1 MAIYEEKPHTLDEL
15 EQEQIDEAQNITN
28 ELEGQRIFGKEHY
41 EFWLISAIAL
51 VWSLFQLY
59 IVVEPINSTIARST
73 HLSFAILL
81 AFLIYPM
88 FKRPFFLKKIRWF
101 GYTFAAIGVY
111 AASYLAVNYE
121 SLAQRPGD
129 YLQLDIIVAL
139 VGIVILLETGRRVLG
154 VALSI
159 IAIVFLSYDVL
170 GPYMPELIIHKGAS
184 LNKLAGHM
192 FLTTEGI
199 FGVPLG
205 VSTGFVFLF
214 VLFGSLLDKAGA
226 GEYFI
231 NLAFAVLGKFRGG
244 PAKASVVASGFTG
257 IMSGS
262 SIANTVTTGTFTI
275 PLMKRTGFRPEQA
288 GAVEV
293 AASTNGQLMP
303 PVMGAAA
310 FIIAEFL
317 GLAYTDVI
325 YAAFIPAFISY
336 FALFYIVHLEALKLG
351 LKGMDAKDI
360 PPKLQTFLRGAH
372 YLIPIFFLM
381 YTLMVLR
388 ESAAS
393 AAFNAIMLLMLLMVV
408 QHPLKA
414 IITKQPLSKDICL
427 SGFVDILAG
436 MIAGAKN
443 MVPIAVATALA
454 GIVVGSITLTGLGQ
468 VLLEVIETISGG
480 NIFII
485 LGLAAIISLILGM
498 GLPTTANYIVMASLT
513 APVILILAQD
523 NGFLI
528 PAIAAH
534 LFVFYFGILADDT
547 PPVGLAAYA
556 AAGIAKADPIKTGIQ
571 GFKYDIRTAILPFMF
586 FFNPELLLISGVD
599 ELNPSNPQGWIWIT
613 NPLEIAIIFVTA
625 FIGMIAF
632 SCFTQGYFIART
644 NIIERFS
651 FLIIVPFMF
660 LPKIMEVQLSLPSHY
675 VSYVIGLGVFAIL
688 YFFQKAKTRAQIISA
703 DEIHMNP

>member
-1 MAIYEEKPHTLDEL
+1 MIERDKPHTLGEL
-15 EQEQIDEAQNITN
+15 EVEQARETENIVN
-28 ELEGQRIFGKEHY
+28 DLEGQRVFGTEHY
-41 EFWLISAIAL
+41 EFWLISTIAL
-51 VWSLFQLY
+51 CWTLFQLY
-59 IVVEPINSTIARST
+59 IVIEPINSNITRSI
-73 HLSFAILL
+73 HLTFALVL
-81 AFLIYPM
+81 SFLIYPM
-88 FKRPFFLKKIRWF
+88 FKKEYFLRKIRWF
-101 GYTFAAIGVY
+101 GYTFATLGLCTAGYIAFFY
-111 AASYLAVNYE
+111 NDLA
-121 SLAQRPGD
+121 LRPGD
-129 YLQLDIIVAL
+129 YTTIDIAVAL
-139 VGIVILLETGRRVLG
+139 LGIVILLEAGRRVLG
-154 VALSI
+154 FALSI
-159 IAIVFLSYDVL
+159 IAIVFLAYDML

-192 FLTTEGI
+192 YLTTEGI

-205 VSTGFVFLF
+205 VSAGFVFLF

-231 NLAFAVLGKFRGG
+231 NLAFALLGKFRGG

-275 PLMKRTGFRPEQA
+275 PLMKKTGFKPEQA

-317 GLAYTDVI
+317 ALNYTDVI
-325 YAAFIPAFISY
+325 YAAFIPAFVSY

-351 LKGMDAKDI
+351 LKGADEKDL
-360 PPKLQTFLRGAH
+360 PKKFDTFIRGIH
-372 YLIPIFFLM
+372 YLIPIFFLL

-393 AAFNAIMLLMLLMVV
+393 AAFNAVSLLMLLMVV
-408 QHPLKA
+408 QHPFRA
-414 IITKQPLSKDICL
+414 IIYKQKLTKEVWI

-436 MIAGAKN
+436 FISGAKN
-443 MVPIAVATALA
+443 MVPIAIATALA

-485 LGLAAIISLILGM
+485 LILAAVVSLILGM

-513 APVILILAQD
+513 APVILTLAQD
-523 NGFLI
+523 NGYLI
-528 PAIAAH
+528 PSIAAH

-599 ELNPSNPQGWIWIT
+599 SFNPGDPHGWVWIT
-613 NPLEIAIIFVTA
+613 DPLRIAEIFVTA
-625 FIGMIAF
+625 FIGMMAF
-632 SCFTQGYFIART
+632 SCFTQGYFITWT
-644 NIIERFS
+644 NIIERLI
-651 FLIIVPFMF
+651 FLVIVPFMF
-660 LPKIMEVQLSLPSHY
+660 LPKVMEAHLHLPTYHLSYL
-675 VSYVIGLGVFAIL
+675 IGIAIFVL
-688 YFFQKAKTRAQIISA
+688 IYMFQKAKLRAENTSKLEV
-703 DEIHMNP
+703 DL

>member
-1 MAIYEEKPHTLDEL
+1 MDIYKEKAHTLKEL
-15 EQEQIDEAQNITN
+15 ESEEADESQKILN
-28 ELEGQRIFGKEHY
+28 ELEGQRVFGREHY
-41 EFWLISAIAL
+41 EFWIISAIAL
-51 VWSLFQLY
+51 AWSLFQLY
-59 IVVEPINSTIARST
+59 IVVEPINSTISRSI
-73 HLSFAILL
+73 HLTFGLSL

-88 FKRPFFLKKIRWF
+88 MRKPYFLKKIRWF
-101 GYTFAAIGVY
+101 GFTFAALGIY
-111 AASYLAVNYE
+111 TASYIAVNYA
-121 SLAQRPGD
+121 SLSQRPGD
-129 YLQLDIIVAL
+129 YLQID
-139 VGIVILLETGRRVLG
+139 IVIALLAIAVLLEAGRRVLG
-154 VALSI
+154 LALSI

-231 NLAFAVLGKFRGG
+231 NLAFSLLGKFRGG
-244 PAKASVVASGFTG
+244 PAKAAVVASGFTG

-288 GAVEV
+288 AAVEV

-317 GLAYTDVI
+317 GMSYTDVI
-325 YAAFIPAFISY
+325 YSAFIPAFVSY

-351 LKGMDAKDI
+351 LKGMDKSQI
-360 PPKLQTFLRGAH
+360 PEKLKTFLRGIH
-372 YLIPIFFLM
+372 YIIPIFFLL
-381 YTLMVLR
+381 YTLMILR

-408 QHPLKA
+408 QHPFRAL
-414 IITKQPLSKDICL
+414 ITKEKITKDILL

-436 MIAGAKN
+436 MISGAKN
-443 MVPIAVATALA
+443 MVPIAIATALA

-468 VLLEVIETISGG
+468 VLLDVIETLSGG

-485 LGLAAIISLILGM
+485 LVLAAIVSLILGM

-513 APVILILAQD
+513 APVILILAAD
-523 NGFLI
+523 NGFLV

-556 AAGIAKADPIKTGIQ
+556 AAGIAKSDPIRTGIQ

-599 ELNPSNPQGWIWIT
+599 ALNPADPKGWIWIT
-613 NPLEIAIIFVTA
+613 SPLEIAIIFSTA
-625 FIGMIAF
+625 FIGMMAF
-632 SCFTQGYFIART
+632 SCFTQGYFVSKINAL
-644 NIIERFS
+644 ERFI
-651 FLIIVPFMF
+651 FLSIVPFMF
-660 LPKIMEVQLSLPSHY
+660 LPKIIEVHLHLPNHY
-675 VSYVIGLGVFAIL
+675 ISYLIGIAIFVAL
-688 YFFQKAKTRAQIISA
+688 FIVGKMRSKKEEIALKA
-703 DEIHMNP
+703 

>member
-1 MAIYEEKPHTLDEL
+1 MAIYEEKPHTLGDL
-15 EQEQIDEAQNITN
+15 EQEEIDEAENIAN
-28 ELEGQRIFGKEHY
+28 DLEGQRVFGTEHY
-41 EFWLISAIAL
+41 EFWLISIIAL

-59 IVVEPINSTIARST
+59 IVIEPMNSTIARST

-81 AFLIYPM
+81 AFLLFPM
-88 FKRPFFLKKIRWF
+88 LKRPFFLKKIRWF
-101 GYTFAAIGVY
+101 GYTFAAIGVF

-121 SLAQRPGD
+121 SLALRPGD
-129 YLQLDIIVAL
+129 YLQIDIFVAL
-139 VGIVILLETGRRVLG
+139 LGIVILLETGRRVLG
-154 VALSI
+154 LALSI
-159 IAIVFLSYDVL
+159 IAITFLLYDVL

-231 NLAFAVLGKFRGG
+231 NLAFSMLGRFRGG

-325 YAAFIPAFISY
+325 YAAFIPAFVSY

-351 LKGMDAKDI
+351 LKGMDDKDI
-360 PPKLQTFLRGAH
+360 PPKLKTFLQGAH

-393 AAFNAIMLLMLLMVV
+393 AAFNAIMLLMLLMAV

-414 IITKQPLSKDICL
+414 FITKQALTKEIWL

-443 MVPIAVATALA
+443 MVPIAIATALA

-468 VLLEVIETISGG
+468 VLLEVIETLSGG

-485 LGLAAIISLILGM
+485 LGLAALVSLILGM

-513 APVILILAQD
+513 APVILILAQE
-523 NGFLI
+523 NGYLI

-586 FFNPELLLISGVD
+586 FFNSELLLISGVD
-599 ELNPSNPQGWIWIT
+599 EFNPADPRGWVWIT
-613 NPLEIAIIFVTA
+613 NPVEIVVIFVTA
-625 FIGMIAF
+625 FIGMMAF
-632 SCFTQGYFIART
+632 SCFTQGYFVART
-644 NIIERFS
+644 NIFERLL
-651 FLIIVPFMF
+651 FLVVVPFMF
-660 LPKIMEVQLSLPSHY
+660 LPKIMESTLALPSHY
-675 VSYVIGLGVFAIL
+675 LSYVIGLGVFALL
-688 YFFQKAKTRAQIISA
+688 YAFQKAKAKANKASLFEV
-703 DEIHMNP
+703 DMK

>member
-1 MAIYEEKPHTLDEL
+1 MPLYEEKPHKLSEL
-15 EQEQIDEAQNITN
+15 EEEQLHETEAVVN
-28 ELEGQRIFGKEHY
+28 ELEGQRVFGAQHY
-41 EFWLISAIAL
+41 EFWLISVIAL
-51 VWSLFQLY
+51 SWSLFQLY
-59 IVVEPINSTIARST
+59 IVIEPINSTITRSI
-73 HLSFAILL
+73 HLSFGILL

-88 FKRPFFLKKIRWF
+88 FRKPYFLKKIRWF
-101 GYTFAAIGVY
+101 GFTLAGVGV
-111 AASYLAVNYE
+111 ATASYVAVFYE
-121 SLAQRPGD
+121 DLAQRPGD
-129 YLQLDIIVAL
+129 YIGLDIFMAL
-139 VGIVILLETGRRVLG
+139 LGIVILLEAGRRVLG
-154 VALSI
+154 FALSV
-159 IAIVFLSYDVL
+159 IAIVFLAYDVL
-170 GPYMPELIIHKGAS
+170 GPYMPEMIIHKGAS

-205 VSTGFVFLF
+205 VSAGFVFLF

-231 NLAFAVLGKFRGG
+231 NLAFAMLGKYRGG

-257 IMSGS
+257 IISGS

-275 PLMKRTGFRPEQA
+275 PLMKKAGFRPEQA

-293 AASTNGQLMP
+293 ASSTNGQLMP

-317 GLAYTDVI
+317 GMAYTDVI
-325 YAAFIPAFISY
+325 IAAFIPAFVSY

-351 LKGMDAKDI
+351 LKGMDDEDL
-360 PPKLQTFLRGAH
+360 PPKWKTFVRGIH
-372 YLIPIFFLM
+372 YLVPIFFLM

-393 AAFNAIMLLMLLMVV
+393 AAFNAIMLLMMLMVV
-408 QHPLKA
+408 QHPFRA
-414 IITKQPLSKDICL
+414 ILAKEKITKEIML

-443 MVPIAVATALA
+443 MVPIAIATALA

-468 VLLEVIETISGG
+468 VLLEVIESLSGG

-485 LGLAAIISLILGM
+485 LFLAAFVSLVLGM

-599 ELNPSNPQGWIWIT
+599 AMNPADPKGWIWIT
-613 NPLEIAIIFVTA
+613 NPVEIVMIFVTA
-625 FIGMIAF
+625 FIGMVAF
-632 SCFTQGYFIART
+632 SCFTQGYFVTRT
-644 NIIERFS
+644 NIIERFI
-651 FLIIVPFMF
+651 FLTIVPFMF
-660 LPKIMEVQLSLPSHY
+660 LPKIMAEYLSLPDHHL
-675 VSYVIGLGVFAIL
+675 SYLIGLLIFAVI
-688 YFFQKAKTRAQIISA
+688 YFMQKAKGKAEKVSTA
-703 DEIHMNP
+703 EVHL

>member
-1 MAIYEEKPHTLDEL
+1 MSVYEEKAHKLSEL
-15 EQEQIDEAQNITN
+15 EKEQANESEAIVN
-28 ELEGQRIFGKEHY
+28 ELEGQRVFGAEHY
-41 EFWLISAIAL
+41 EFWLISVIAL
-51 VWSLFQLY
+51 SWSLFQLY
-59 IVVEPINSTIARST
+59 IVVEPINSTITRSI
-73 HLSFAILL
+73 HLSFAMFL

-88 FKRPFFLKKIRWF
+88 FKKTYFLKKIRWF
-101 GYTFAAIGVY
+101 GFTLTAIGVGT
-111 AASYLAVNYE
+111 ASYIAVFYE
-121 SLAQRPGD
+121 EISQRPGD
-129 YLQLDIIVAL
+129 YIALDIIVAL
-139 VGIVILLETGRRVLG
+139 VGIVILLEAGRRVLG
-154 VALSI
+154 LALSI
-159 IAIVFLSYDVL
+159 IAIVFLAYDFL

-205 VSTGFVFLF
+205 VSAGFVFLF

-231 NLAFAVLGKFRGG
+231 NLAFAMLGKYRGG

-257 IMSGS
+257 IISGS

-275 PLMKRTGFRPEQA
+275 PLMKKAGFRPEQA

-293 AASTNGQLMP
+293 ASSTNGQLMP

-317 GLAYTDVI
+317 GMAYTDVI
-325 YAAFIPAFISY
+325 VAAFIPAFVSY

-351 LKGMDAKDI
+351 LKGMNKEDI
-360 PPKLQTFLRGAH
+360 PPKWETFMRGIH

-408 QHPLKA
+408 QHPFRAFLAKEKL
-414 IITKQPLSKDICL
+414 TRDIYL

-436 MIAGAKN
+436 MISGAKN
-443 MVPIAVATALA
+443 MIPIAIATALA

-468 VLLEVIETISGG
+468 VLLEVIETLSGG

-485 LGLAAIISLILGM
+485 LILAAVVSLILGM

-599 ELNPSNPQGWIWIT
+599 ELNPANPQGWIWIT
-613 NPLEIAIIFVTA
+613 NPVEILVIFTTA
-625 FIGMIAF
+625 FIGMVAF
-632 SCFTQGYFIART
+632 SCATQGYFITRT
-644 NIIERFS
+644 NIFERLI
-651 FLIIVPFMF
+651 FLTIVPFMF
-660 LPKIMEVQLSLPSHY
+660 LPKIIESYLSLPTHY
-675 VSYVIGLGVFAIL
+675 LSYAIGLGIFAMI
-688 YFFQKAKTRAQIISA
+688 YIFQKAKVKAEETSPS
-703 DEIHMNP
+703 EVNL

>member
-1 MAIYEEKPHTLDEL
+1 MSLYEEKPHKLSEL
-15 EQEQIDEAQNITN
+15 EEEQAVESEIILN
-28 ELEGQRIFGKEHY
+28 ELEGQRVFGREHY
-41 EFWLISAIAL
+41 EFWLISTIAL
-51 VWSLFQLY
+51 AWSLFQLY
-59 IVVEPINSTIARST
+59 IVLEPINSTITRSI
-73 HLSFAILL
+73 HLSFGVLL

-88 FKRPFFLKKIRWF
+88 FKKTYFLQKIRWF
-101 GYTFAAIGVY
+101 GYTLAALGVTCTGY
-111 AASYLAVNYE
+111 IAFFYE
-121 SLAQRPGD
+121 EISLRPGD
-129 YLQLDIIVAL
+129 YTATDIFVAIL
-139 VGIVILLETGRRVLG
+139 AMVILLEAGRRVLG
-154 VALSI
+154 LALSI
-159 IAIVFLSYDVL
+159 IAILFLVYDFL
-170 GPYMPELIIHKGAS
+170 GPFMPELIMHKGAS

-205 VSTGFVFLF
+205 VSAGFVFLF

-226 GEYFI
+226 GKYFI
-231 NLAFAVLGKFRGG
+231 NLAFAMLGKYRGG

-257 IMSGS
+257 IISGS

-275 PLMKRTGFRPEQA
+275 PLMKKSGFRPEQA

-317 GLAYTDVI
+317 GMAYTDVI
-325 YAAFIPAFISY
+325 VAAFIPAFVSY

-351 LKGMDAKDI
+351 LKPMNKEDI
-360 PPKLQTFLRGAH
+360 PPKWKTFVTGMH

-393 AAFNAIMLLMLLMVV
+393 AAFNAIMLMMALMVV
-408 QHPLKA
+408 QHPFRAFLAKEK
-414 IITKQPLSKDICL
+414 ITRDILL

-436 MIAGAKN
+436 MISGAKN
-443 MVPIAVATALA
+443 MIPIAIATALA

-468 VLLEVIETISGG
+468 VLVEVIETVSDG

-485 LGLAAIISLILGM
+485 LFLAAAVSLILGM

-513 APVILILAQD
+513 APVILILAAD
-523 NGFLI
+523 NGYLI

-599 ELNPSNPQGWIWIT
+599 ALNPADPQGWIWIT
-613 NPLEIAIIFVTA
+613 NPLEILVIFTTA

-632 SCFTQGYFIART
+632 ACFTQGYFLVKT
-644 NIIERFS
+644 NLLERFY
-651 FLIIVPFMF
+651 FLTIMPFMF
-660 LPKIMEVQLSLPSHY
+660 LPKIMEEYMGLSNHY
-675 VSYVIGLGVFAIL
+675 ISYLIGLTLFATIF
-688 YFFQKAKTRAQIISA
+688 FFQKAKMRESVV
-703 DEIHMNP
+703 